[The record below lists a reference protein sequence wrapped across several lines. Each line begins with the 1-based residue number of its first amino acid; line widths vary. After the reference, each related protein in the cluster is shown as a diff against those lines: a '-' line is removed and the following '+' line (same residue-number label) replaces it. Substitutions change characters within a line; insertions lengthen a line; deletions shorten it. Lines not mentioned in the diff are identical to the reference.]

1 MRVWFIN
8 RFYWPDEPAT
18 AQMLGDLAEA
28 LAARGWPVSVIASHP
43 GDAQTPTVEIRHG
56 VKIYR
61 RRGPRWGQTSVGGK
75 FADYLLFLVGAGW
88 QALRSWR
95 RGDVVVAMTDPPLL
109 GVALWPLVA
118 LRRARL
124 IHWTQD
130 IYPEVAMAL
139 ATRPAVRWTLGLLRG
154 PRNFT
159 WRHSAGC
166 VTLGREMSGLIVRN
180 GIAPDRVVVVPNWAP
195 RGLGPPSAQAVQHQR
210 NEWHLVGKFAVV
222 YSGNLG
228 RVHDLEPV
236 LEVAATL
243 RDAPDIV
250 FLFVG
255 TGPRHGALAAQ
266 AQGRGLANVFFFPPQ
281 PRAQLG
287 ATLAAGDLHLVTL
300 RPGCQTVVFPS
311 KLYGIAAVARPH
323 RGLPAPALHRPRRM
337 PRAGR
342 GRRRVSSPGRRPGPR
357 GDRLG
362 ENPRGWRRAAA
373 SQPAQ
378 RRLMDFR
385 LFTVQSCRDALVAV
399 CDGWLQTGSPSPF
412 ADDTKS

>member
-311 KLYGIAAVARPH
+311 KLYGIAAVARP
-323 RGLPAPALHRPRRM
+323 
-337 PRAGR
+337 
-342 GRRRVSSPGRRPGPR
+342 VIFIGPR
-357 GDRLG
+357 ECELAALVRDHTLGFAFARDDTAAIAACLRRLSTALDECRALG
-362 ENPRGWRRAAA
+362 AAA
-373 SQPAQ
+373 GEFHRQEGGLARAVTVWERILADGAAPPPANQ
-378 RRLMDFR
+378 RN
-385 LFTVQSCRDALVAV
+385 DA
-399 CDGWLQTGSPSPF
+399 
-412 ADDTKS
+412 